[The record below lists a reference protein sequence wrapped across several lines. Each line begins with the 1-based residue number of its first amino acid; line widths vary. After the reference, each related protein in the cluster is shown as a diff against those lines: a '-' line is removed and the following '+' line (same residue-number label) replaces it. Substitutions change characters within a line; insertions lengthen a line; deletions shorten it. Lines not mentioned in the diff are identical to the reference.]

1 MSDHWVRFTVR
12 RQKHPFVHRVF
23 RRSREYSARSVVLRS
38 YLLYISFEAI
48 SENSELLSDE
58 IATAATETVRY
69 VLDLQWAEEA
79 TDLQRSILQH
89 RYAAIA
95 SFPRE
100 HLSSRLPSSIQKTR
114 RSMVNR
120 QTLAFQQ
127 RVSINFVSWPA
138 ASFTSI
144 VTWNGRPVHWSR

>member
-1 MSDHWVRFTVR
+1 MTGFDFQVWK
-12 RQKHPFVHRVF
+12 QKHLFFHRVF

-38 YLLYISFEAI
+38 HLLHVSFEAI

-89 RYAAIA
+89 RYAAIT
-95 SFPRE
+95 SFSGRIFP
-100 HLSSRLPSSIQKTR
+100 LDSCRLFRRRAGRWSTGRLECGHGRLRPSS
-114 RSMVNR
+114 N
-120 QTLAFQQ
+120 
-127 RVSINFVSWPA
+127 
-138 ASFTSI
+138 ASQ
-144 VTWNGRPVHWSR
+144 